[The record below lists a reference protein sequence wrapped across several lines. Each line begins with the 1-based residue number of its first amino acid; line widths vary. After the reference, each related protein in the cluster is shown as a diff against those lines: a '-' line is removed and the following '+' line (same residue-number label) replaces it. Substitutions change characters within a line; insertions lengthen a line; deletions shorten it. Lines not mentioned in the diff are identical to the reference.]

1 MPVIPASIR
10 QREEDH
16 EFKAGLDYMRPCLGK
31 KKKNQIPQNTVI
43 LLTLINFLPLVFIY
57 STLIYLQVLKS

>member
-10 QREEDH
+10 QRKEDH
-16 EFKAGLDYMRPCLGK
+16 EFKAGLDYMRPCLE

-43 LLTLINFLPLVFIY
+43 LLPLINFLPLVFIY

>member
-16 EFKAGLDYMRPCLGK
+16 EFKAGLNYMRPCLE
-31 KKKNQIPQNTVI
+31 KKNQIPQNTVI